1 MKNLYLTM
9 KKYIPILFAG
19 LALSCANSNKSGQTT
34 NLKQAPT
41 ATVIGKRIEGG
52 ASSSAYI
59 YNHATNSDVIYFG
72 YEYSKEQLD
81 SVYGECTRFLED
93 ADPCYGGAAYW
104 YEEKGVLLNFEY
116 GNFNGPNEK
125 WVCAVDMTEGYY
137 TLHISDSLE
146 VKVGDNINDLNL
158 SHHKY
163 VQEIKRLQRNDTI
176 RLHHRVFPYCDC
188 PPFFVLEYKND
199 TITYIRYDDICT

>member
-1 MKNLYLTM
+1 M
-9 KKYIPILFAG
+9 KKLIPILFAS
-19 LALSCANSNKSGQTT
+19 LAIGCTNTNKSDKNNEVKYPPTT
-34 NLKQAPT
+34 
-41 ATVIGKRIEGG
+41 TVIGKRIEGG

-93 ADPCYGGAAYW
+93 ADPWCDGGAAYW
-104 YEEKGVLLNFEY
+104 YDEKGIRIDLEY
-116 GNFNGPNEK
+116 GNFYGLEEK
-125 WVCAVDMTEGYY
+125 WVCSILMDKGYY

-163 VQEIKRLQRNDTI
+163 VQEIKRLQRNDTT

-188 PPFFVLEYKND
+188 PTFFVLEYKND
-199 TITYIRYDDICT
+199 TITYIRYDDICL

>member
-1 MKNLYLTM
+1 M
-9 KKYIPILFAG
+9 KKYISILLAC

-41 ATVIGKRIEGG
+41 TTLIGKRIEGG

-59 YNHATNSDVIYFG
+59 YNHVTNSDVIYFG

-93 ADPCYGGAAYW
+93 ADPWCDGGAAYW
-104 YEEKGVLLNFEY
+104 YDEKGIRIDLAY
-116 GNFNGPNEK
+116 GNFNGSNEK

-163 VQEIKRLQRNDTI
+163 VQEIERLQRNDTT
-176 RLHHRVFPYCDC
+176 RLHHHVFPDCDC
-188 PPFFVLEYKND
+188 PTFFVIEYKND
-199 TITYIRYDDICT
+199 TITYVRYDDICL

>member
-1 MKNLYLTM
+1 M
-9 KKYIPILFAG
+9 KKYIPILLAG

-34 NLKQAPT
+34 NLKQVPT
-41 ATVIGKRIEGG
+41 ATVIGKCIEGG

-59 YNHATNSDVIYFG
+59 YNHVTNSDVIYFG

-93 ADPCYGGAAYW
+93 ADPCDGGAAYW
-104 YEEKGVLLNFEY
+104 YDEKGIRIDLAY
-116 GNFNGPNEK
+116 GNFNGANEK

-158 SHHKY
+158 SHHRY
-163 VQEIKRLQRNDTI
+163 VQEIKWLQRNDTT

-188 PPFFVLEYKND
+188 PTFFVLEYKND
-199 TITYIRYDDICT
+199 TITYIRYDDICL

>member
-1 MKNLYLTM
+1 M
-9 KKYIPILFAG
+9 KKLIPILFAS
-19 LALSCANSNKSGQTT
+19 LAIGCTNINKSDK
-34 NLKQAPT
+34 NNEAKYPPT

-81 SVYGECTRFLED
+81 SVYGECTHFLED
-93 ADPCYGGAAYW
+93 ADPCYGGAAYY

-163 VQEIKRLQRNDTI
+163 VQEIKRLQRNDTT

-188 PPFFVLEYKND
+188 PTFFVLEYKND
-199 TITYIRYDDICT
+199 TITYIRYDDICL

>member
-1 MKNLYLTM
+1 M
-9 KKYIPILFAG
+9 KKYIPILLAG

-34 NLKQAPT
+34 NLKQVPT
-41 ATVIGKRIEGG
+41 STVIGKCIEGG
-52 ASSSAYI
+52 ASPSAYI
-59 YNHATNSDVIYFG
+59 YNHTTHSDVIYFG

-93 ADPCYGGAAYW
+93 ADPWCDGWAAYW
-104 YEEKGVLLNFEY
+104 YDEKGIRIDLAY
-116 GNFNGPNEK
+116 GNFNGANEK

-146 VKVGDNINDLNL
+146 VKVGDNINELNL

-163 VQEIKRLQRNDTI
+163 VQEIERLQRNDTT
-176 RLHHRVFPYCDC
+176 RLHHHVFPDCDC
-188 PPFFVLEYKND
+188 PTFFVIEYKND
-199 TITYIRYDDICT
+199 TITYVRYDDICL

>member
-1 MKNLYLTM
+1 M
-9 KKYIPILFAG
+9 KKLIPILFASFAIG
-19 LALSCANSNKSGQTT
+19 CTNTNKSDK
-34 NLKQAPT
+34 NNEVKYPPT

-93 ADPCYGGAAYW
+93 ADPCYGGAAYY

-163 VQEIKRLQRNDTI
+163 VQEIKRLQCNDTT

-199 TITYIRYDDICT
+199 TITYIRYDDICL

>member
-1 MKNLYLTM
+1 MKSYL
-9 KKYIPILFAG
+9 PIL
-19 LALSCANSNKSGQTT
+19 LACLAFRCTGTEKGDQTI

-52 ASSSAYI
+52 ASPNAYI
-59 YNHATNSDVIYFG
+59 YNHATHSDVIYFG

-93 ADPCYGGAAYW
+93 ADPCDGGAAYW
-104 YEEKGVLLNFEY
+104 YDEKGIRIDLAY

-163 VQEIKRLQRNDTI
+163 VQEIKRLQRNDTT

-188 PPFFVLEYKND
+188 PTFFVLEYKND
-199 TITYIRYDDICT
+199 TITYVRYDDICL

>member
-1 MKNLYLTM
+1 MKQL
-9 KKYIPILFAG
+9 IPILFAG
-19 LALSCANSNKSGQTT
+19 LVIGCTNTSKSESN
-34 NLKQAPT
+34 NIKQPPT
-41 ATVIGKRIEGG
+41 ASVTGKHVKGST
-52 ASSSAYI
+52 SSHAYI
-59 YNHATNSDVIYFG
+59 YNHETNSDVIYLG

-81 SVYGECTRFLED
+81 SVYGTCTHSLED
-93 ADPCYGGAAYW
+93 ADPWCDGGAAYW
-104 YEEKGVLLNFEY
+104 YDDKGIRIDLSY
-116 GNFNGPNEK
+116 GNFNGSNEK
-125 WVCAVDMTEGYY
+125 WICAVDMTKGYY

-163 VQEIKRLQRNDTI
+163 VQEIKRLQRNDTT

-199 TITYIRYDDICT
+199 TITYIRYDDICV

>member
-1 MKNLYLTM
+1 M
-9 KKYIPILFAG
+9 KKLIPILFASFAIG
-19 LALSCANSNKSGQTT
+19 CTNTNKSDK
-34 NLKQAPT
+34 NNEVKYPPT

-93 ADPCYGGAAYW
+93 ADPCYGGAAYY

-163 VQEIKRLQRNDTI
+163 VQEIKRLQCNDTT

>member
-1 MKNLYLTM
+1 M
-9 KKYIPILFAG
+9 KKLIPILFAS
-19 LALSCANSNKSGQTT
+19 LAIGCTNTNKSDKNNEVKYPPTT
-34 NLKQAPT
+34 
-41 ATVIGKRIEGG
+41 TVIGKRIEGG

-104 YEEKGVLLNFEY
+104 YDEKGIRIDLEY
-116 GNFNGPNEK
+116 GNFYGLEEK
-125 WVCAVDMTEGYY
+125 WVCSILMDKGYY

-163 VQEIKRLQRNDTI
+163 VQEIKRLQRNDTT

-199 TITYIRYDDICT
+199 TITYIRYDDICL

>member
-1 MKNLYLTM
+1 M
-9 KKYIPILFAG
+9 KKYISILLAC

-34 NLKQAPT
+34 NLKQVPT

-59 YNHATNSDVIYFG
+59 YNHMTNCDVIYFG

-104 YEEKGVLLNFEY
+104 YDEKGIRIDLEY
-116 GNFNGPNEK
+116 GNFYGLEEK
-125 WVCAVDMTEGYY
+125 WVCSILMDKGYY

-163 VQEIKRLQRNDTI
+163 VQEIKRLQRNDTT

-188 PPFFVLEYKND
+188 PTFFVLEYKND
-199 TITYIRYDDICT
+199 TITYIRYDDICL

>member
-1 MKNLYLTM
+1 MKS
-9 KKYIPILFAG
+9 YIPIL
-19 LALSCANSNKSGQTT
+19 LACLASSCANSNKSNQ
-34 NLKQAPT
+34 NNEVKQSPT
-41 ATVIGKRIEGG
+41 VTVMGRYVQGG
-52 ASSSAYI
+52 ASPSTYI

-81 SVYGECTRFLED
+81 SVFGECTHFLEN
-93 ADPCYGGAAYW
+93 ANPCCDGGVTYW
-104 YEEKGVLLNFEY
+104 FDEKGIRLDFAY
-116 GNFNGPNEK
+116 GNFNGSNEK
-125 WVCAVDMTEGYY
+125 WVCAVDMTKGFY

-163 VQEIKRLQRNDTI
+163 VQEFERKQRNDTT
-176 RLHHRVFPYCDC
+176 RLHHHVFPCCDC
-188 PPFFVLEYKND
+188 PCFFVIEYKND

>member
-1 MKNLYLTM
+1 MKSYL
-9 KKYIPILFAG
+9 PIL
-19 LALSCANSNKSGQTT
+19 LACLAFCCTGTEKGDQTI

-52 ASSSAYI
+52 ASPNAYI

-93 ADPCYGGAAYW
+93 ADPCDGGAVYY
-104 YEEKGVLLNFEY
+104 YEEKGVHLIFEY
-116 GNFNGPNEK
+116 DGPNEK

-163 VQEIKRLQRNDTI
+163 VQEIKRLQRNDTT

-188 PPFFVLEYKND
+188 PTFFVLEYKND
-199 TITYIRYDDICT
+199 TITYIRYDDICL